1 MNERTDYTIT
11 VHLPNCRIL
20 IAEDLTFA
28 QAYVEMVKLG
38 KGYKQLGMNP
48 IEANIDYMTFSTP
61 TGEMVGIWAHPDGDI
76 TATVIERQRQRYLA
90 RIVDVDGMVAGI
102 EDGNDYTVDVDRTP
116 TDGIF
121 DSRDG
126 SDVAEESA
134 GV

>member
-1 MNERTDYTIT
+1 MNDERNDYTIT
-11 VHLPNCRIL
+11 VHLPKCRIL
-20 IAEDLTFA
+20 IAEDMTFA

-38 KGYKQLGMNP
+38 KGYKQLGLNP

-61 TGEMVGIWAHPDGDI
+61 TGEMVGIWAHPDGEI

-90 RIVDVDGMVAGI
+90 RIVDVEGSESVS
-102 EDGNDYTVDVDRTP
+102 DYTVDVDRTP

-126 SDVAEESA
+126 SDVANEESA